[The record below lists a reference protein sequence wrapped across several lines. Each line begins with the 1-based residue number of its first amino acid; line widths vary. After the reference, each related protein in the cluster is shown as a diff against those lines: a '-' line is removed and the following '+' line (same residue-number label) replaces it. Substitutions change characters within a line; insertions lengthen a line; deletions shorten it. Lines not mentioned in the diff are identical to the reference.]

1 MDDFPS
7 EKPRFWVAMGLLLTA
22 FALAVVMSVFLTV
35 KAHAQEEDG
44 MLCAPADVLFRQFE
58 SVVKEHIIWEGT
70 MKVPQGALQFVLFQG
85 ENGNWTLFTVQPDGR
100 ACLAAKGEAGT
111 PNDLGKGV

>member
-1 MDDFPS
+1 MDDFPA
-7 EKPRFWVAMGLLLTA
+7 ERPRFWIAMGLFLVA

-35 KAHAQEEDG
+35 KAHAQEG
-44 MLCAPADVLFRQFE
+44 QLCAPADVLFRQFE

-70 MKVPQGALQFVLFQG
+70 MKVPQGVLGFVLFQG
-85 ENGNWTLFTVQPDGR
+85 ESGNWTLFTVQPDGR

-111 PNDLGKGV
+111 PNEMGKGT